1 MLSIPKSLT
10 EMLKKSPNFRFRSG
24 IDHTTKVKM
33 RHWSL
38 LTSVFLNSVTC
49 ALKDKLSSATLTL
62 SIAPHI
68 GNRPIAF
75 AKENIRQTNTCPF
88 NTSPPP
94 TALSGGVFT
103 QWALYTASLAQ
114 IKMSFFFFFA
124 QLNSSY
130 ENLPEVLN
138 NHNMACY
145 CSGLRL
151 D

>member
-10 EMLKKSPNFRFRSG
+10 EMLKKSPNFQFTSG

-94 TALSGGVFT
+94 TSSLWRG
-103 QWALYTASLAQ
+103 LYTVGSLHSQ
-114 IKMSFFFFFA
+114 SSTDKNVFFFFF
-124 QLNSSY
+124 LLS
-130 ENLPEVLN
+130 
-138 NHNMACY
+138 
-145 CSGLRL
+145 
-151 D
+151 